1 MRKKQEDP
9 MRSAHPHPQMGAPFT
24 HHLSYPGEEAEGAQ
38 EVCDVWGS
46 HGRLGGLKEKRLLFR
61 PLIP

>member
-1 MRKKQEDP
+1 
-9 MRSAHPHPQMGAPFT
+9 MGTHFT

-38 EVCDVWGS
+38 EVYDVWGF
-46 HGRLGGLKEKRLLFR
+46 HGRLGGLKEKRISFR

>member
-1 MRKKQEDP
+1 
-9 MRSAHPHPQMGAPFT
+9 MRSDHPHPQMGAPFM